1 MSFMSMCDRMS
12 SPQFTCS
19 LVLLA
24 REDEFGQ
31 ERMHAHKKICLRKT
45 CIVVVGFTVNK
56 TNGNKFN
63 LISVMPFLA

>member
-1 MSFMSMCDRMS
+1 MSVCDCMS
-12 SPQFTCS
+12 SPPFTRL

-24 REDEFGQ
+24 RKDEFGQ
-31 ERMHAHKKICLRKT
+31 ERMRAHKKICLHET

-63 LISVMPFLA
+63 LISVMRFLA